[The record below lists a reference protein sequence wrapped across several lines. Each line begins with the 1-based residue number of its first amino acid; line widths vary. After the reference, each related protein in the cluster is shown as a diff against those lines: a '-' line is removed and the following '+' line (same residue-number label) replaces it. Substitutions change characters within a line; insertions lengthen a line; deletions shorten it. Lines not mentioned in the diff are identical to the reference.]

1 MEDIENTYAIGGCD
15 LSATTDLTCSTLL
28 IRKPNDEKVYVIQH
42 YFLPQVKLDRL
53 DEKNTQEAPYKIWR
67 DKGLLTVCEGNRVDY
82 SQVTDW
88 FVQMQQ
94 EFKIDLYTLDYVD
107 L

>member
-53 DEKNTQEAPYKIWR
+53 DEKTRKKHHTKYGVIKVY
-67 DKGLLTVCEGNRVDY
+67 LL
-82 SQVTDW
+82 
-88 FVQMQQ
+88 
-94 EFKIDLYTLDYVD
+94 YVKEIV
-107 L
+107 LTIRK